1 MQNRVRKGKNFI
13 KYVNRLREKDKEA
26 GSLGS
31 LKTKIKKRSAFGE
44 KKLGNKTQNRAE
56 MCSGD

>member
-1 MQNRVRKGKNFI
+1 MRKGKNFI

-31 LKTKIKKRSAFGE
+31 LKTKIKKGLLLV
-44 KKLGNKTQNRAE
+44 KKSWETKHKIEQKCVLVTE
-56 MCSGD
+56 LI

>member
-1 MQNRVRKGKNFI
+1 MRKGKNFL

-44 KKLGNKTQNRAE
+44 KKVGKQNTK
-56 MCSGD
+56 